1 MRTARHGG
9 PRQLELCYPATCGLR
24 PALRLTPPAAPPA
37 VQRAEF
43 NSADGR
49 LLAVVEEAA
58 VRVLDAESGAEVMS
72 LPRPQVQALS
82 LSPKGSFLLTWEK
95 LVEGEKTGNLMVWA
109 TTTGELVTHY
119 VCKVLGQ
126 KSLWPLLKWSDDEAV
141 AYRLVSN
148 EMHFFDGHAPT
159 QQAVHKLRVEGIA
172 KCALAPGVGPTH
184 HVATFVPEKKGAP
197 AVVRLWKHG
206 DYGEGRFLASKS
218 FYKASEVSLMWSPK
232 SDALLIHTHTEVDR
246 SGKSYYGE
254 TGLFFMTLAG
264 KVSNVTLNKEGPIHD
279 VQWSPAGDEF
289 AVVFGFSPSRTAL
302 FNSKCEMTFDFGEAP
317 RNSLC

>member
-1 MRTARHGG
+1 MPPSHVR
-9 PRQLELCYPATCGLR
+9 PA
-24 PALRLTPPAAPPA
+24 PALRLTPHAAPPP

-72 LPRPQVQALS
+72 VPRPQVQALS

-109 TTTGELVTHY
+109 TATGELVTHY
-119 VCKVLGQ
+119 VCKVLGE

-172 KCALAPGVGPTH
+172 KCALAPGVGPEH

-218 FYKASEVSLMWSPK
+218 FYKASEVNLMWSPNG
-232 SDALLIHTHTEVDR
+232 DALLIHTHTEVDR

-254 TGLFFMTLAG
+254 TGLFFMTLVG

-317 RNSLC
+317 RNTLC

>member
-1 MRTARHGG
+1 MPPSHVW
-9 PRQLELCYPATCGLR
+9 PA
-24 PALRLTPPAAPPA
+24 PALRLTPHAAPPP

-72 LPRPQVQALS
+72 VPRPQVQALS

-109 TTTGELVTHY
+109 TATGELVTHY
-119 VCKVLGQ
+119 VCKVLGE

-159 QQAVHKLRVEGIA
+159 QQAVHKLRVEGIMQ
-172 KCALAPGVGPTH
+172 CSIEPTGAPH
-184 HVATFVPEKKGAP
+184 HVATF
-197 AVVRLWKHG
+197 
-206 DYGEGRFLASKS
+206 
-218 FYKASEVSLMWSPK
+218 
-232 SDALLIHTHTEVDR
+232 
-246 SGKSYYGE
+246 
-254 TGLFFMTLAG
+254 
-264 KVSNVTLNKEGPIHD
+264 PIAKTIIFH
-279 VQWSPAGDEF
+279 
-289 AVVFGFSPSRTAL
+289 
-302 FNSKCEMTFDFGEAP
+302 
-317 RNSLC
+317 